1 MEHPTK
7 VGRMSNDAIKSR
19 AIISG
24 GYQYQINAGLL
35 LLADWLDDPG
45 RYNSVIFE
53 CDDPA
58 IAAGLD
64 DIVAESAEDG
74 SLHLTQVKLTVD
86 SSDDDYALSWDWLL
100 STKKGKSLLQKWS
113 SSLQR
118 TGVDRVSKASLF
130 TNRRPD
136 REFEGVLDSERKVT
150 LSKIT
155 PDVRKMID
163 AQLDPESISLFFSLF
178 QFDHSKQDYDAI
190 GTLLIDRFV
199 PNHGL
204 IQGYHALRVNA
215 QDWAVRKNFPPPD
228 GKITIELVRGI
239 LSAVRSAPLQQDFR
253 IPKSYQPPDKPFL
266 KSFHGRIVSG
276 NEQVLVL
283 SGSPGQG
290 KSTFL
295 SFYCSALSKRK
306 IPYIRH
312 HYFLTLGDPSDRFS
326 LHEVSNS
333 LMAQME
339 SRHFE
344 FIQNLPSGGENL
356 RVWIETCAA
365 GYAKQGKRFV
375 VVIDGLD
382 HVWRE
387 NARDKRPLDSLFR
400 QLFPPIQ
407 NVTLLLGTQQ
417 VPDEQLP
424 SHLQLHAQESQW
436 IELPRMSMTAVG
448 HWLEAQLSAGRF
460 ELMHDSPQRHTELLF
475 EVTEAFH
482 QVTSG
487 HPLHLTYTFEHLST
501 EKRRLMR
508 DDVLEC
514 DPCPSGDIR
523 KYYSTLW
530 NRLSFSG
537 KDALHLATAAEF
549 IWPTNGLGE
558 CTNVP
563 ASDIRKEIG
572 FLFYNSEVG
581 IMPFHGS
588 LLAFVSELQE
598 HDDRIAALLPR
609 VALWLEQSAPPYLQ
623 WAWLWIINSRVGK
636 SGDLEDLP
644 NRQWMLESLARG
656 YPVDQVL
663 RILRLAGQSCLINLK
678 LPRAVELRLL
688 TDRLEYGSNH
698 QFDSPERLHRCTF
711 ELNDDK
717 YALQTLAADL
727 STLSILDLYA
737 VGQQYLSLNRPID
750 ASECKEEI
758 RLPMNERIELGG
770 MKEDDYERSSRAFL
784 DLSASTMDFDAASVV
799 SQWRK
804 RSLRHLGLFSYFL
817 RRLACKKDPLRLL
830 EIAARPM
837 PHRMRYTV
845 EGASMRA
852 ACYAGAA
859 IETDSRFKRFNRN
872 PLVGIWC
879 ILRGA
884 DVPTLKVGK
893 LVIPPRNTE
902 YRPPFDYVQSFFA
915 HFFFFVLFES
925 LKVKGNDPVIT
936 KPECTTR
943 EWAKRGIDALYE
955 AAIDAAKAI
964 EKGGFPDPAIV
975 YRVVPPLSGL
985 PEHEEF
991 QDYKSLRRAM
1001 LDITRDLALFGQARR
1016 PNGYLTRQE
1025 LTTIQQSKNFVFD
1038 DWAEEYLIDG
1048 MQILETNTAEDL
1060 IRRESERQRKTFSEF
1075 GERAESA
1082 LLLCDLALFCDIR
1095 STAREM
1101 LVRAM
1106 RCICGYG
1113 QRKDIALAVFMDS
1126 LDEVAGSDRAFTIGC
1141 LRRIAPIID
1150 SILET
1155 TDGKETRHTRI
1166 QLADF
1171 LLQFMPNQFPTYL
1184 KHLFRDGAW
1193 HVADSVTAK
1202 LIEFAK
1208 DSSTAFGIAS
1218 YGVFEE
1224 ESTKRLQKLAESTD
1238 SVVSS
1243 NARRSLLESAELY
1256 GLEPAVT
1263 QPVAHAPVANDSDLS
1278 IAEKVDVSQF
1288 APDQL
1293 SELLAYEAE
1302 PGQIVRRAESLEA
1315 WAKYWAQEGRGAAI
1329 LASIKNASNN
1339 SALRLDGDKVLDL
1352 AFEISLSLEGPLKAY
1367 DWLVSSQIQNS
1378 GWSVFYSE
1386 DRAKRRFE
1394 LVQKYYRDEW
1404 ENFLVDSA
1412 RTRYQDDDS
1421 GPFVPTER
1429 LVDFLVIIE
1438 KQDLAREIVAAML
1451 KSLEEDFADQPLRF
1465 PGWLGE
1471 RAA

>member
-1 MEHPTK
+1 
-7 VGRMSNDAIKSR
+7 MSGTIKSR

-45 RYNSVIFE
+45 LYKSVIFE

-113 SSLQR
+113 SSLR
-118 TGVDRVSKASLF
+118 HTGVDRVSKASLF
-130 TNRRPD
+130 TNRRPNRD
-136 REFEGVLDSERKVT
+136 FEAVLDSEKKVT
-150 LSKIT
+150 LSKVT
-155 PDVRKMID
+155 PDVRKIID
-163 AQLDPESISLFFSLF
+163 DQLDPESISLFFSLF

-190 GTLLIDRFV
+190 GALLVDRFV

-204 IQGYHALRVNA
+204 IQGYHALLVNA

-239 LSAVRSAPLQQDFR
+239 LSAVRSVPLQQDFR
-253 IPKSYQPPDKPFL
+253 IPKSYQPPDKAFL

-276 NEQVLVL
+276 SEQVLVL

-295 SFYCSALSKRK
+295 SFYCSALSKRQ

-326 LHEVSNS
+326 LHEVANS

-356 RVWIETCAA
+356 RVWIEACAA

-400 QLFPPIQ
+400 QLFPPIE
-407 NVTLLLGTQQ
+407 NVTLLLGTQP

-424 SHLQLHAQESQW
+424 SQLQLYAQQSQW

-460 ELMHDSPQRHTELLF
+460 ELMHDSPERHTELLF

-501 EKRRLMR
+501 EKRHLMR

-588 LLAFVSELQE
+588 LLAFVLELQE
-598 HDDRIAALLPR
+598 HDDRVAALLPR
-609 VALWLEQSAPPYLQ
+609 VAQWLEQSAPPYLQ
-623 WAWLWIINSRVGK
+623 WAWLWIINAKVGNSR
-636 SGDLEDLP
+636 DLEDLP
-644 NRQWMLESLARG
+644 NRQWMLDSLAQG

-688 TDRLEYGSNH
+688 TDRLEYSSNH
-698 QFDSPERLHRCTF
+698 QFDSPERLYRCTF

-727 STLSILDLYA
+727 STLSILDLYV
-737 VGQQYLSLNRPID
+737 VGQQYLSLNRLID
-750 ASECKEEI
+750 AGECQEEI
-758 RLPMNERIELGG
+758 RLRINERIELGG
-770 MKEDDYERSSRAFL
+770 MKDDDYERASRAFL
-784 DLSASTMDFDAASVV
+784 DLSASTMDFGAANVV

-804 RSLRHLGLFSYFL
+804 RSIRHLGLFSYFL

-830 EIAARPM
+830 EIAALPM

-845 EGASMRA
+845 EGATIRA

-859 IETDSRFKRFNRN
+859 IEMDSRFKRFNRN

-879 ILRGA
+879 ILHGTE
-884 DVPTLKVGK
+884 VPKLKISK
-893 LVIPPRNTE
+893 PIIPPRNTE
-902 YRPPFDYVQSFFA
+902 YRPSFDYVQAFFA
-915 HFFFFVLFES
+915 HHFFHVLFES
-925 LKVKGNDPVIT
+925 LKVKGNDPVLT
-936 KPECTTR
+936 KPECETR
-943 EWAKRGIDALYE
+943 GWAKRGIDALYK
-955 AAIDAAKAI
+955 AAIDAAEAI

-1001 LDITRDLALFGQARR
+1001 LDITRDLALLGQTRR
-1016 PNGYLTRQE
+1016 TNVYFTSQE
-1025 LTTIQQSKNFVFD
+1025 FTTMQQSKNFVFD
-1038 DWAEEYLIDG
+1038 DWAEEYLTDG
-1048 MQILETNTAEDL
+1048 MQMLETTTAEEL
-1060 IRRESERQRKTFSEF
+1060 INRASENQRKNFSEF
-1075 GERAESA
+1075 GDRAESA
-1082 LLLCDLALFCDIR
+1082 LLLCDLALFCDLK
-1095 STAREM
+1095 STARDM

-1113 QRKDIALAVFMDS
+1113 HRKDIALAVFMDS
-1126 LDEVAGSDRAFTIGC
+1126 LDEVAGSDRAFTVGC

-1150 SILET
+1150 TILET

-1166 QLADF
+1166 QLAEF
-1171 LLQFMPNQFPTYL
+1171 LLQFMPDRFPTYL

-1202 LIEFAK
+1202 LIDYAK
-1208 DSSTAFGIAS
+1208 DSSAAFGIAS
-1218 YGVFEE
+1218 FGVFEE
-1224 ESTKRLQKLAESTD
+1224 ESTKRLQYLAESTD

-1243 NARRSLLESAELY
+1243 NARHSLAENAALY
-1256 GLEPAVT
+1256 GFESSVH
-1263 QPVAHAPVANDSDLS
+1263 QPDAHAPVTNGGDLP
-1278 IAEKVDVSQF
+1278 IVEKVDVSQF

-1293 SELLAYEAE
+1293 TELLNYEAA
-1302 PGQIVRRAESLEA
+1302 PGQIVRRAESLET
-1315 WAKYWAQEGRGAAI
+1315 WARHWTQEGKGAAV
-1329 LASIKNASNN
+1329 LEALRKAMNG

-1367 DWLVSSQIQNS
+1367 SWLVDSQIQNS
-1378 GWSVFYSE
+1378 GWSVYYSE
-1386 DRAKRRFE
+1386 DHAKRRFG
-1394 LVQKYYRDEW
+1394 LIQRYYRDKW
-1404 ENFLVDSA
+1404 GSFLVDSA
-1412 RTRYQDDDS
+1412 RTKYQDDDS

-1438 KQDLAREIVAAML
+1438 KQDLAREIVAVML
-1451 KSLEEDFADQPLRF
+1451 KSLEEDFADQPLRI

-1471 RAA
+1471 GAA

>member
-1 MEHPTK
+1 
-7 VGRMSNDAIKSR
+7 MSNDTIKSR

-45 RYNSVIFE
+45 LYKSIIFE

-113 SSLQR
+113 SSLRR
-118 TGVDRVSKASLF
+118 TGVDRVTKASLF

-136 REFEGVLDSERKVT
+136 REFEGGLDSEKKVT
-150 LSKIT
+150 LSKVT
-155 PDVRKMID
+155 PDVRKIIE
-163 AQLDPESISLFFSLF
+163 AQLDPESIRLFFSLF

-228 GKITIELVRGI
+228 GKITIELVRGL

-253 IPKSYQPPDKPFL
+253 ISKSYQPPDKTFL

-295 SFYCSALSKRK
+295 SFYCSALSKRT

-326 LHEVSNS
+326 LHEVANS

-356 RVWIETCAA
+356 RLWIEACAT

-400 QLFPPIQ
+400 KLFPPIQ
-407 NVTLLLGTQQ
+407 NVTLLLGTQP

-475 EVTEAFH
+475 EVSEAFH

-523 KYYSTLW
+523 KYYSMLW

-598 HDDRIAALLPR
+598 HADRVVALLPR
-609 VALWLEQSAPPYLQ
+609 VAQWLEQSAPKYLQ
-623 WAWLWIINSRVGK
+623 WAWLWIINAKVGK

-644 NRQWMLESLARG
+644 NRRWMLDSLGQG

-663 RILRLAGQSCLINLK
+663 RILRMAGQSCLINLK

-698 QFDSPERLHRCTF
+698 QFDSPERLYRCTF

-727 STLSILDLYA
+727 STLSILDLYV

-750 ASECKEEI
+750 VGECQEEI
-758 RLPMNERIELGG
+758 RLRINERIELGG
-770 MKEDDYERSSRAFL
+770 MKDEDYERASRAFL
-784 DLSASTMDFDAASVV
+784 DLSASTLDFGAANVV

-804 RSLRHLGLFSYFL
+804 RSIRHLGLFSYFL

-830 EIAARPM
+830 EIAAQPM
-837 PHRMRYTV
+837 PHRMRYAV
-845 EGASMRA
+845 EGSAIRA

-859 IETDSRFKRFNRN
+859 IETDSRFIRFNRN

-879 ILRGA
+879 ILHGT
-884 DVPTLKVGK
+884 DVPTLKIGK

-902 YRPPFDYVQSFFA
+902 YRPSFDYVQAFFA
-915 HFFFFVLFES
+915 HFFFYVLFEA
-925 LKVKGNDPVIT
+925 LKVKGNDPVLT
-936 KPECTTR
+936 KPECKTR

-955 AAIDAAKAI
+955 AAIDAAMAI
-964 EKGGFPDPAIV
+964 EKGGFPDPAIA

-1001 LDITRDLALFGQARR
+1001 LDITRDLALLGQTRR
-1016 PNGYLTRQE
+1016 MNVHFTRQE
-1025 LTTIQQSKNFVFD
+1025 FTTMQQSKNFVFD
-1038 DWAEEYLIDG
+1038 DWAEEYLTDG
-1048 MQILETNTAEDL
+1048 MQMLETNTAEE
-1060 IRRESERQRKTFSEF
+1060 IIKRESERQRENFSEF

-1082 LLLCDLALFCDIR
+1082 LLLCDLALFCDLK

-1113 QRKDIALAVFMDS
+1113 QRKDITLAVFMDS
-1126 LDEVAGSDRAFTIGC
+1126 LDEVAGSDRAFTIAC
-1141 LRRIAPIID
+1141 LRRITPIID
-1150 SILET
+1150 TILET

-1171 LLQFMPNQFPTYL
+1171 LLQFMPDHFPTYL

-1202 LIEFAK
+1202 LIDFAK
-1208 DSSTAFGIAS
+1208 DSSTAFSIAS

-1224 ESTKRLQKLAESTD
+1224 ESTKRLQNLAEHTD
-1238 SVVSS
+1238 SAVSS
-1243 NARRSLLESAELY
+1243 SARHSLIEIAGLY
-1256 GLEPAVT
+1256 GFDPTVP
-1263 QPVAHAPVANDSDLS
+1263 QPNAHAPVTNGGDLS
-1278 IAEKVDVSQF
+1278 IVEKVDVSQF

-1293 SELLAYEAE
+1293 SELLDYKAS
-1302 PGQIVRRAESLEA
+1302 PGNFVRRAESLET
-1315 WAKYWAQEGRGAAI
+1315 WARYWTQEGKGAAI
-1329 LASIKNASNN
+1329 LDSLRKSMNE

-1367 DWLVSSQIQNS
+1367 RWLVDSQVQNS

-1386 DRAKRRFE
+1386 DHAKRRFRI
-1394 LVQKYYRDEW
+1394 VQRYYRDQW
-1404 ENFLVDSA
+1404 DRFLVDSA
-1412 RTRYQDDDS
+1412 RTKYQDDDS

-1438 KQDLAREIVAAML
+1438 KDDLAREIVAVML

-1465 PGWLGE
+1465 PRWLEEG
-1471 RAA
+1471 AA